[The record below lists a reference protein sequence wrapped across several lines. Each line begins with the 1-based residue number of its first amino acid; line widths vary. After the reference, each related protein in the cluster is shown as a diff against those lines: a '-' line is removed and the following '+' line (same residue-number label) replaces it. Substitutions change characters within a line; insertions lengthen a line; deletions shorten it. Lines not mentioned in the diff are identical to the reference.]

1 MTRAGRL
8 DRRTLAAFLAG
19 SGVAYAA
26 TRFAGRD
33 TAGLPGLG
41 ASLAGAGAGATR
53 RLAILGTKPSGRM
66 PYRGGDEGGSVL
78 TLLELSTGVATHVA
92 LDFPEAH
99 ALVDLGAHGW
109 AIVGN
114 HRVLTLTERD
124 FRVRRRVEAPEGREF
139 GGHAVLLADGARL
152 VVGLRT
158 ARSAEESRLGELA
171 VVDVAT
177 GATTG
182 RLASGGYEPHD
193 LRRLA
198 DGRLVVA
205 NYGNKRRA
213 DLQSYEAFA
222 PTIALFDGV
231 SLSLEKIVPGPSLGA
246 LSHLA
251 EGPRGT
257 LALLPAAL
265 ATLAPDALA
274 SLAQSLG
281 GAPADLSPPEILE
294 NKIGRPAPI
303 LTLEL
308 GSESWRSYLVEPAK
322 QRRPQS
328 IAWSPRARAWFVA
341 YPFSDQ
347 VARLG
352 VDGSVRFR
360 SGFELGLAHVRGVA
374 VDPVDG
380 DVFVSGQFRGICRID
395 AEDLALLAR
404 VDVPLFDAVH
414 VAVI

>member
-1 MTRAGRL
+1 MIRGGRL

-19 SGVAYAA
+19 SGVTYAA
-26 TRFAGRD
+26 TRFVGSD
-33 TAGLPGLG
+33 PAGLPGLA
-41 ASLAGAGAGATR
+41 ASLAGSGAGAAS

-66 PYRGGDEGGSVL
+66 PYRGGDNGASVL
-78 TLLELSTGVATHVA
+78 TLLELGTGVATRVG

-99 ALVDLGAHGW
+99 ALVDLGPHGW
-109 AIVGN
+109 AIAGN
-114 HRVLTLTERD
+114 HRVLALTDRD

-152 VVGLRT
+152 VTGLRT
-158 ARSAEESRLGELA
+158 ARSAEDSLLGELA

-177 GATTG
+177 GVTTG
-182 RLASGGYEPHD
+182 RLDSGGYEPHD
-193 LRRLA
+193 LRLLA

-222 PTIALFDGV
+222 PTIAIFDGV
-231 SLSLEKIVPGPSLGA
+231 SLSLEKVVQGPNLGA

-281 GAPADLSPPEILE
+281 GAPVDLSPPEIIE

-308 GSESWRSYLVEPAK
+308 GSESWRSYLIEPEK

-328 IAWSPRARAWFVA
+328 IAWSPESQAWFVA
-341 YPFSDQ
+341 YPFADQ

-374 VDPVDG
+374 VDPAG
-380 DVFVSGQFRGICRID
+380 GAVFVSGQFRGICRID
-395 AEDLALLAR
+395 PEDLTPLAR